1 MADDLSV
8 PPLPAGTDTRVFPVP
23 AAIEDQQD
31 VAKAEKALERVK
43 VVAVA
48 VDDERGRAVVLT
60 KNQISA
66 STKKILPEYLEGV
79 PVEYIGHAGIEP
91 NPPVLPQAAVD
102 AAERLFVHN
111 DRIACGSSLSAASV
125 WGAGT
130 LGALVTLGDG
140 TLCGLTNNH
149 VTGACNHT
157 RVGMHILSPAP
168 FDADPDHRAP
178 TAIGRHHSFVALASG
193 DPRQVQ
199 LQELDV
205 ALFDLT
211 NPDLVTSMQGSGLYD
226 TPEDVADPIG
236 GMAVKKVG
244 RTTGLT
250 YGEII
255 GRFSTPLGI
264 PYTADRFKS
273 TVYFQNS
280 WAIRA
285 TDGGPFSMGG
295 DSGSLVVTG
304 DGAHAVGLIFA
315 GATDGSISYMIPIRS
330 VLRGLG
336 ASLLRGHN
344 V

>member
-1 MADDLSV
+1 
-8 PPLPAGTDTRVFPVP
+8 
-23 AAIEDQQD
+23 
-31 VAKAEKALERVK
+31 
-43 VVAVA
+43 
-48 VDDERGRAVVLT
+48 
-60 KNQISA
+60 
-66 STKKILPEYLEGV
+66 
-79 PVEYIGHAGIEP
+79 
-91 NPPVLPQAAVD
+91 
-102 AAERLFVHN
+102 
-111 DRIACGSSLSAASV
+111 
-125 WGAGT
+125 
-130 LGALVTLGDG
+130 
-140 TLCGLTNNH
+140 

-205 ALFDLT
+205 ALFALT
-211 NPDLVTSMQGSGLYD
+211 DPDLVTSMQGSGLYD
-226 TPEDVADPIG
+226 TPDDVTDPLG

-250 YGEII
+250 TGEII

-264 PYTADRFKS
+264 PYVSDRFKS
-273 TVYFQNS
+273 TVYFQNA

-295 DSGSLVVTG
+295 DSGSLVVTA
-304 DGAHAVGLIFA
+304 DGASAVGLIFA
-315 GATDGSISYMIPIRS
+315 GVTDGSISYIIPIRS
-330 VLRGLG
+330 VLQGLG